1 MLNQEECRI
10 QNGLGLI
17 TEELGIMIMKICTRF
32 SLHPRFFNYTYRDEM
47 VSDAVARCLTNR
59 CR

>member
-1 MLNQEECRI
+1 MYRI

-17 TEELGIMIMKICTRF
+17 TEELGSMIMKICTRF

-47 VSDAVARCLTNR
+47 VADAVARCLTNR
-59 CR
+59 CG